1 MVAHFKKMPEMEQSK
16 KMVNQE
22 GFLKQ
27 RVEKGNEQL
36 KKQRKDN
43 REKQITQVMFQSLTG
58 KGLETLNIV
67 DFFDLG
73 WMIDQNL
80 KEITKRIESLK
91 KEA

>member
-27 RVEKGNEQL
+27 RVVKGNEQL

-43 REKQITQVMFQSLTG
+43 QEKQITQVMF
-58 KGLETLNIV
+58 
-67 DFFDLG
+67 
-73 WMIDQNL
+73 
-80 KEITKRIESLK
+80 
-91 KEA
+91 